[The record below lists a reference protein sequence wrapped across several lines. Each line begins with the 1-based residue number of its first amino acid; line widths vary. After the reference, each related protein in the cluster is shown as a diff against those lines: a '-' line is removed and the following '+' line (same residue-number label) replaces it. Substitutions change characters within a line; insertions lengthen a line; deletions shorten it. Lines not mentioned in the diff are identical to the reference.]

1 MPIPSSAQHNSHVSP
16 DQHAQMEPRENAQVR
31 DQATLGVAVVEDAAI
46 FREILA
52 EAIEKHPLLSLT
64 AMAGSQGEA
73 VNTIPWAAT
82 TLVTID
88 LHLPD
93 GIGIDLARKV
103 RSTYPHVR
111 VCLLSDHRRPPLIDE
126 LPEPE
131 RDYWSYVLKSS
142 IDGRA
147 HLGDLLFTAATQAF
161 IDPRVM
167 EAVTPTE
174 EAVETL
180 TVQQREILACVA
192 QGMSN
197 AAIARKLA
205 SSEKSVEYHLTQ
217 IYQRLGILGDKD
229 ANARVTSAVM
239 YLQRYAPSTR
249 TAQ

>member
-1 MPIPSSAQHNSHVSP
+1 MPIPSAHQHNSQVS
-16 DQHAQMEPRENAQVR
+16 QNEHSRIEPRDDAQVS
-31 DQATLGVAVVEDAAI
+31 DSLILGVAIVEDAAI

-52 EAIEKHPLLSLT
+52 EVIEKHPLLALT

-73 VNTIPWAAT
+73 ANQIPWAST

-103 RSTYPHVR
+103 RASFPHIR

-131 RDYWSYVLKSS
+131 RAYWSYILKSS

-147 HLGDLLFTAATQAF
+147 HLGELLFTAATQSYV
-161 IDPRVM
+161 DPRVK
-167 EAVTPTE
+167 ESVTPTE

-180 TVQQREILACVA
+180 TSQQREILACVA

-249 TAQ
+249 TPQ

>member
-1 MPIPSSAQHNSHVSP
+1 M
-16 DQHAQMEPRENAQVR
+16 DGG
-31 DQATLGVAVVEDAAI
+31 ATGAMAPLGVAVVEDAAI

-52 EAIEKHPLLSLT
+52 EAIDRHPRLTLT
-64 AMAGSQGEA
+64 ATAGSQGEA
-73 VNTIPWAAT
+73 ASQIPWAAT

-93 GIGIDLARKV
+93 GIGIELARKV
-103 RSTYPHVR
+103 RTSYPQIR

-126 LPEPE
+126 LPDVE
-131 RDYWSYVLKSS
+131 RTYWSYILKSS
-142 IDGRA
+142 IGGRA
-147 HLGDLLFTAATQAF
+147 HLGELLFAAATQSF
-161 IDPRVM
+161 VDPRVM

-174 EAVETL
+174 EAIETL
-180 TVQQREILACVA
+180 SSQQREILACVA

-197 AAIARKLA
+197 AAIARKLS

-249 TAQ
+249 T